1 MADYITLK
9 SSGNDLALNDN
20 GDGFVLLSN
29 SVGYREKIQ
38 QALKLRKGSSVYDL
52 TVGFEWE
59 LLFGST
65 NSITYNTR
73 LRNFFNKFNFVTKTV
88 SVNTG
93 FDLGNRIVNVNFV
106 LETDLGEQVAIEFN
120 TTEI

>member
-52 TVGFEWE
+52 TVDFEWE